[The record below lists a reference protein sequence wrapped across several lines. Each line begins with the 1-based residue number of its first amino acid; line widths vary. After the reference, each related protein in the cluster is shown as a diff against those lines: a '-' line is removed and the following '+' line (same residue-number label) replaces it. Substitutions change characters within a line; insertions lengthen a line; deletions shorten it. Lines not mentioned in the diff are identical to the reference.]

1 MLANILDQTKID
13 DSREVICSSQAVTYW
28 HELRSTYETILSQ
41 TTVAAGTRIGFLFSA
56 SSVGFAGIAALE
68 KRSANVFLFDAN
80 VAADRLEQIANELDL
95 KVCISAETLFL
106 EGLNS
111 TDSTGDSAG
120 GITILTSGTSGKP
133 KAVHHD
139 FSSLVRPVR
148 QTDPGQRWLL
158 AYPPH
163 LYAGLQVTLQALTNY
178 GTLVIPAAGAD
189 PQSIAKVM
197 TERSVEFASATPSYW
212 RRLLMAVPPDKLAS
226 IPIQQITLGGEV
238 VDQTIL
244 DQLRACFPDAR
255 IVHIYATSET
265 GRCFS
270 VSDGDAGFPL
280 NLLDAPSNDG
290 VSLRIVDDELQVKS
304 ANSMSGYDTRSEAPS
319 DRVTDD
325 GWFRTGDLVEVRG
338 QRVYFSGRASDMI
351 NVGGNKVHPI
361 EVERA
366 LRMLDEV
373 AEVRVYSQG
382 SSLAGELVACDVVA
396 ADKSLDPKLIRTR
409 IMEHCNQ
416 ALDRYQRPRIVR
428 VLDELDLSDAG
439 KLKRR

>member
-1 MLANILDQTKID
+1 MLANVLDQTDID
-13 DSREVICSSQAVTYW
+13 DSREVICSSQAVTHW
-28 HELRSTYETILSQ
+28 HELRSFYETILRQ
-41 TTVAAGTRIGFLFSA
+41 TSVAAGTRIGFLFSA
-56 SSVGFAGIAALE
+56 SPIGFAGIAALE
-68 KRSANVFLFDAN
+68 KMSANAFLFDAN
-80 VAADRLEQIANELDL
+80 VDPDRLEQTANELDL
-95 KVCISAETLFL
+95 ELCVSAETLFS

-111 TDSTGDSAG
+111 TRSTGDTTG

-133 KAVHHD
+133 KAVHHG

-148 QTDPGQRWLL
+148 QTSPGQRWLL

-163 LYAGLQVTLQALTNY
+163 LYAGLQVTLQALTNH
-178 GTLVIPAAGAD
+178 GTLVIPAAGSD
-189 PQSIAKVM
+189 PQSIAKLM

-212 RRLLMAVPPDKLAS
+212 RRLLMAVPHDELSS

-270 VSDGDAGFPL
+270 VSDGDAGFSVK
-280 NLLDAPSNDG
+280 LLDAPSDDG
-290 VSLRIVDDELQVKS
+290 VALRIVDDELQVTS
-304 ANSMSGYDTRSEAPS
+304 ANSMSGYDARSESPS
-319 DRVTDD
+319 DRVTED

-396 ADKSLDPKLIRTR
+396 ADKSLDAEVIRTR
-409 IMEHCNQ
+409 VMEHCNEV
-416 ALDRYQRPRIVR
+416 LDRYQRPRIVR